1 MRQIVGIC
9 LVKNE
14 EYFIAWAL
22 LNAVEFCDKIL
33 VMDNQSED
41 RTPHIVKQIASQY
54 SHVELISVKDGNNT
68 HKYVEKYAGTS
79 TWILRIDG
87 DEIFDPV
94 GLAKLRPRL
103 LSGEFDEFWRIEAS
117 TLHVAGIFFDQSQA
131 FGYAPPSVAVL
142 SNLYNFNAIES
153 WFPGRR
159 ERLHGVSS
167 IAFRSGYSLN
177 SVKAFWVEHNWSDS
191 QFRGLHVCFLPR
203 SSLDEDINIY
213 NQLESRKNIAEYRL
227 ARRLARK
234 INKNY
239 AKRPDHKNRTYVKD
253 ELVSLEISNFRQ
265 PDEFFEVDSECNK
278 VMQIIENTTNHRKE
292 FLNSK
297 SIVRKLGK

>member
-1 MRQIVGIC
+1 MGQERI
-9 LVKNE
+9 
-14 EYFIAWAL
+14 F
-22 LNAVEFCDKIL
+22 
-33 VMDNQSED
+33 
-41 RTPHIVKQIASQY
+41 
-54 SHVELISVKDGNNT
+54 LI
-68 HKYVEKYAGTS
+68 
-79 TWILRIDG
+79 I
-87 DEIFDPV
+87 
-94 GLAKLRPRL
+94 
-103 LSGEFDEFWRIEAS
+103 
-117 TLHVAGIFFDQSQA
+117 
-131 FGYAPPSVAVL
+131 
-142 SNLYNFNAIES
+142 
-153 WFPGRR
+153 
-159 ERLHGVSS
+159 VSS

-203 SSLDEDINIY
+203 SSFDEDINIY

-253 ELVSLEISNFRQ
+253 ELVSLEISNFRR
-265 PDEFFEVDSECNK
+265 PDEFSAVDSECNK